1 MTTRRG
7 TTFFWIVQILL
18 LPVPVC
24 FVTTMLMRFHERTLA
39 LWKVGIVS
47 GLVQIPFAAMAL
59 VFVLAAGMGE
69 LLQKE
74 RLRGL
79 YLELVVAALLVT
91 LVLYWH
97 GVYRW

>member
-1 MTTRRG
+1 MTSRRG
-7 TTFFWIVQILL
+7 SIFFWIVQILL
-18 LPVPVC
+18 LPVPIC
-24 FVTTMLMRFHERTLA
+24 FVTTLLMRGHERTLT

-69 LLQKE
+69 LLPKE
-74 RLRGL
+74 RLRGM
-79 YLELVVAALLVT
+79 YLELAVAALLVT